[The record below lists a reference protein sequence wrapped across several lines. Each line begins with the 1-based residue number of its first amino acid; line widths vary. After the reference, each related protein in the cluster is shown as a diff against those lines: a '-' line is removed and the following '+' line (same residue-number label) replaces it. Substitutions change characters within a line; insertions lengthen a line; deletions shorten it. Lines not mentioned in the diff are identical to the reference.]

1 MPDQD
6 DTNNLGNL
14 ESVVAETERKMNS
27 SINALKRELSTIR
40 TGRATPALIENVAV
54 DYYGVSTPLNQIASI
69 SAPDARA
76 IMVQPWDKQ
85 ALSEIEKC
93 ILQSDL
99 SLVPNNDGSAIRIS
113 IPILTEERRKE
124 LVKLVGRRLEDSRI
138 AVRNIRREGVDQI
151 KKLENSKQLSSDDS
165 RVAQQEIQK
174 ITDFNIQQLET
185 LAKDKER
192 EVMEV

>member
-1 MPDQD
+1 MPDEK
-6 DTNNLGNL
+6 TILS
-14 ESVVAETERKMNS
+14 ESNTRMQKSVQVFIED
-27 SINALKRELSTIR
+27 LKTIR
-40 TGRATPALIENVAV
+40 TSRASPDLIENLTA
-54 DYYGVSTPLNQIASI
+54 DYYGVPTPLNQMASI
-69 SAPDARA
+69 TVPDARLLM
-76 IMVQPWDKQ
+76 IQPWDKQ
-85 ALSEIEKC
+85 ALGEIEKS

-99 SLVPNNDGSAIRIS
+99 GLVPNNDGTVIRIN
-113 IPILTEERRKE
+113 IPILTEERRKD

-174 ITDFNIQQLET
+174 ITDSNIQQLET

>member
-1 MPDQD
+1 MPDEK
-6 DTNNLGNL
+6 TILS
-14 ESVVAETERKMNS
+14 ESNTRMQKSVQVFIED
-27 SINALKRELSTIR
+27 LKTIR
-40 TGRATPALIENVAV
+40 TSRASPDLIENLTA
-54 DYYGVSTPLNQIASI
+54 DYYGVPTPLNQMASI
-69 SAPDARA
+69 TVPDARLLM
-76 IMVQPWDKQ
+76 IQPWDKQ
-85 ALSEIEKC
+85 ALGEIEKS

-99 SLVPNNDGSAIRIS
+99 GLVPNNDGTLIRIN
-113 IPILTEERRKE
+113 IPILTEERRKD

-174 ITDFNIQQLET
+174 ITDSNIQQLET

>member
-1 MPDQD
+1 MPDEK
-6 DTNNLGNL
+6 TILS
-14 ESVVAETERKMNS
+14 ESNTRMQKSVQVFIED
-27 SINALKRELSTIR
+27 LKTIR
-40 TGRATPALIENVAV
+40 TSRASPDLIENLTA
-54 DYYGVSTPLNQIASI
+54 DYYGVPTPLNQMASI
-69 SAPDARA
+69 TVPDARLLM
-76 IMVQPWDKQ
+76 IQPWDKQ
-85 ALSEIEKC
+85 ALGEIEKI

-99 SLVPNNDGSAIRIS
+99 GLVPNNVGTLIRIN
-113 IPILTEERRKE
+113 IPILTEERRKD

-138 AVRNIRREGVDQI
+138 AVRNIRRESVDQI

-174 ITDFNIQQLET
+174 ITDSNIQQLET

>member
-1 MPDQD
+1 MPDEK
-6 DTNNLGNL
+6 TILS
-14 ESVVAETERKMNS
+14 ESNTRMQKSVQVFIED
-27 SINALKRELSTIR
+27 LKTIR
-40 TGRATPALIENVAV
+40 TSRASPDLIENLTA
-54 DYYGVSTPLNQIASI
+54 DYYGVPTPLNQMASI
-69 SAPDARA
+69 TVPDARLLM
-76 IMVQPWDKQ
+76 IQPWDKQ
-85 ALSEIEKC
+85 ALGEIEKS

-99 SLVPNNDGSAIRIS
+99 GLVPNNVGTLIRIN
-113 IPILTEERRKE
+113 IPILTEERRKD

-138 AVRNIRREGVDQI
+138 AVRNIRRESVDQI

-174 ITDFNIQQLET
+174 ITDSNIQQLET

>member
-1 MPDQD
+1 MRNFLRVFWCSVRISCWLE
-6 DTNNLGNL
+6 DTA
-14 ESVVAETERKMNS
+14 V
-27 SINALKRELSTIR
+27 ALKRSKM
-40 TGRATPALIENVAV
+40 
-54 DYYGVSTPLNQIASI
+54 YYYWGN
-69 SAPDARA
+69 
-76 IMVQPWDKQ
+76 
-85 ALSEIEKC
+85 SEIEKC

-124 LVKLVGRRLEDSRI
+124 LVKLVGRRLENSRI

-174 ITDFNIQQLET
+174 ITDSNIQQLET